1 MRTHV
6 KRFCWILPIGLLW
19 ACSVQPTTVPPTGTP
34 IPPTATRKAFTVTH
48 SPTPTEYLTSTATPT
63 SPPTATATAPKD
75 VEVNLGAIHFVIP
88 AGLASSATV
97 ETTTDIEWPAVNP
110 SFGTFPE
117 HWVVTLEGY
126 VLSKTGKTPRI
137 VIFRTDEAMSIY
149 DSQIKALRRLKDK
162 GSLAKLPDQTV
173 SRLTMVIVSFK
184 AQISQV
190 SSSSNIGVR
199 HLAQVFYMEVCPIT
213 NEEIFYYYNGLSS
226 DGNYF
231 IFAELPVHAS
241 FLQTSPNTHLVPAG
255 GIPFPEGCTAEQL
268 GQQSCDAGEAK
279 QYMRDIT
286 DKINASEPGDWRPSL
301 STLDELISSIYID

>member
-1 MRTHV
+1 MRTHI
-6 KRFCWILPIGLLW
+6 KWFCWILPIGLLW
-19 ACSVQPTTVPPTGTP
+19 ACSVQSATVPPTGTP
-34 IPPTATRKAFTVTH
+34 VPLAATHKAFTATY
-48 SPTPTEYLTSTATPT
+48 SPTSTAYWTSTATST
-63 SPPTATATAPKD
+63 EPPAATATAPKA
-75 VEVNLGAIHFVIP
+75 VEVNLGSVHFVIP
-88 AGLASSATV
+88 AGLASSAKV

-117 HWVVTLEGY
+117 HWVITLNGY
-126 VLSKTGKTPRI
+126 VLSKTSKAPRI
-137 VIFRTDEAMSIY
+137 IIFRTDEAIGIY

-199 HLAQVFYMEVCPIT
+199 HLTQVFYMDVCPIT

-241 FLQTSPNTHLVPAG
+241 FLQTSPNSRLVPAG

-279 QYMRDIT
+279 QYLQDIT
-286 DKINASEPGDWRPSL
+286 DKINAGGPGDWRPSL
-301 STLDELISSIYID
+301 SVLDELISSIHID